1 VPVIIPQVLTLIVL
15 SILFI
20 QDFKSR
26 SVYWFW
32 FPILTILFFVLK
44 MAGQV
49 SLYEVFINSLYPM
62 GFLLL
67 QLLILTAYFSYK
79 AGHIVR
85 ITNKLLGWGDIWL
98 LVCLCF
104 YFDLF
109 SYVAFY
115 VSSLIVV
122 LIFWPLWQ
130 RLIRKKKLGFIPFAG
145 LQSFILIGLFLWSW
159 NTHVVLSNDFW
170 VLNLLIR

>member
-79 AGHIVR
+79 AGHI
-85 ITNKLLGWGDIWL
+85 WL